1 MACARNF
8 SLFEN
13 TDLTWQ
19 VSQTERHKMDVEMI
33 FMHFELGTRVIIML
47 TNLLIRYVHMC
58 FNVVFAS

>member
-19 VSQTERHKMDVEMI
+19 VSQTERNKMDLEMNFI
-33 FMHFELGTRVIIML
+33 HFKLGTRVIIML

-58 FNVVFAS
+58 FNVVIAS